1 MPRIFY
7 LPRCSFSYA
16 KIVIL
21 LLRSKFFEKKIVLKR
36 HRVSVKVVIMVK
48 VILVIFVSGMCFQC
62 HYINIIKIIFY
73 IVSRKESVKSFLTL
87 MTNDLNDRVSLC
99 SKWKVKSENWRVVV
113 NKVIGHYGH
122 LQFSNHPIT
131 SVGKLTMDL
140 REKYC
145 SIRQNVIPLQQ
156 IWVIPHFSHHLSPKV
171 VLTYDWRRS

>member
-73 IVSRKESVKSFLTL
+73 IVSRKESAKSFLTL

-99 SKWKVKSENWRVVV
+99 SK
-113 NKVIGHYGH
+113 
-122 LQFSNHPIT
+122 
-131 SVGKLTMDL
+131 
-140 REKYC
+140 
-145 SIRQNVIPLQQ
+145 
-156 IWVIPHFSHHLSPKV
+156 
-171 VLTYDWRRS
+171 